1 MMGGQLLQGSQGIVD
16 HDDIGVV
23 QRPVFD
29 GVLNDEITYAAF
41 IQLVHEQVP
50 IPARPAKGKE
60 QRVIGE
66 DQAAAVQQQVFNV
79 IVAASL
85 QEFTL
90 QDPAY
95 MND

>member
-1 MMGGQLLQGSQGIVD
+1 M
-16 HDDIGVV
+16 
-23 QRPVFD
+23 
-29 GVLNDEITYAAF
+29 T
-41 IQLVHEQVP
+41 

-60 QRVIGE
+60 QRVVGE
-66 DQAAAVQQQVFNV
+66 DQAAAVQQQVLHL
-79 IVAASL
+79 IVTALL